1 VSYDIHFLSRLP
13 GQSWHEAL
21 EATEEADVDVLSA
34 ELQAAWNR
42 IVPAA
47 RALLGDVDEFT
58 AEDVRSLS
66 HDASAIQLTV
76 VPGEVAIT
84 VPYWYEGERAAK
96 IIDELYALAEIV
108 ERETGLEGYDP
119 QLDRPVANSS
129 RADASAL
136 LDETTKMVA
145 TLNDR

>member
-1 VSYDIHFLSRLP
+1 
-13 GQSWHEAL
+13 
-21 EATEEADVDVLSA
+21 
-34 ELQAAWNR
+34 
-42 IVPAA
+42 VPAA